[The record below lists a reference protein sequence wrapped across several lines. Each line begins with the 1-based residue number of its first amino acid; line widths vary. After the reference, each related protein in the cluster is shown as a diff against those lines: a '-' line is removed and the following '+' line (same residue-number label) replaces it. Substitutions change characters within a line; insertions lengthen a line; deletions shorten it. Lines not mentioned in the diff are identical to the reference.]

1 MGGIFSLK
9 VSYTSF
15 TIFAIFA
22 CVLGVN
28 FAIPLGGIQLSL
40 YRIVLL
46 LSPFFLLL
54 PAYNKLNRTKV
65 EYGSEYLVFLLI
77 WIIYSLFTGIWVQDY
92 LSWFK
97 SLFFLTAGYIFS
109 VLIFSN
115 INTVETFYKAI
126 RIVVF
131 LSIGLS
137 FLGFYESLT
146 GVYYFASQGGVEVNM
161 EASLLQKASFFRE
174 PITVFGN
181 PNNYGLFLFF
191 STCFT
196 TLLLIKGK
204 GFISKIFYA
213 LVLVLTLFLIVIT
226 LSRSAF
232 IGILLFFIVLIF
244 LSFYN
249 GSRKLKKRIL
259 LILLVAGAT
268 AVYFVLQNFNL
279 FEELLLLEFASEG
292 TSDSIRKNL
301 ILNGFIFLTNTFFLG
316 TGLGNIEHYMKLFS
330 TYYVGEIVN
339 VHNWWMEVLISSGVV
354 IFILYLKLYGNTM
367 LKLLKGINPQNGKN
381 VFWISCVFL
390 SLLVGFV
397 ISSVGPSSLI
407 GCEWFWPLIA
417 LTFKA
422 PFITENQK
430 LI

>member
-1 MGGIFSLK
+1 
-9 VSYTSF
+9 
-15 TIFAIFA
+15 
-22 CVLGVN
+22 
-28 FAIPLGGIQLSL
+28 
-40 YRIVLL
+40 
-46 LSPFFLLL
+46 
-54 PAYNKLNRTKV
+54 
-65 EYGSEYLVFLLI
+65 
-77 WIIYSLFTGIWVQDY
+77 

-232 IGILLFFIVLIF
+232 IGI
-244 LSFYN
+244 
-249 GSRKLKKRIL
+249 
-259 LILLVAGAT
+259 
-268 AVYFVLQNFNL
+268 
-279 FEELLLLEFASEG
+279 
-292 TSDSIRKNL
+292 
-301 ILNGFIFLTNTFFLG
+301 
-316 TGLGNIEHYMKLFS
+316 
-330 TYYVGEIVN
+330 
-339 VHNWWMEVLISSGVV
+339 
-354 IFILYLKLYGNTM
+354 
-367 LKLLKGINPQNGKN
+367 
-381 VFWISCVFL
+381 
-390 SLLVGFV
+390 
-397 ISSVGPSSLI
+397 
-407 GCEWFWPLIA
+407 
-417 LTFKA
+417 
-422 PFITENQK
+422 
-430 LI
+430 